1 MLEDFARKVG
11 TPEACI
17 LHGVVGLRKKRGVK
31 LLFYSHFFAPSIGGV
46 ETIAMSLACGLA
58 ELRSADGAR
67 EFEVTVVTQTP
78 RGNFDDTAL
87 PFRVVREPGFR
98 ELLRLV
104 RSAGLV
110 HVAGPALAPVV
121 LGLLS
126 RKPVVI
132 EHHGF
137 QVICPTGQLLIES
150 RGEPCPGHF
159 MAGRHKEC
167 WNCDPGLGWFGSRKL
182 WLLTFLRRLL
192 SKWVSAN
199 IMPTEWLRAQLK
211 LPRAT
216 TIHHGLV
223 QIEAV
228 RKPESQKGSPP
239 LIIFL
244 GRLVTTK
251 GARVLLDAAK
261 ILCGQDLE
269 FTLVFVGDGPER
281 ANLEHLASQPL
292 LLGKVRFAGR
302 LFSGELEATLEQA
315 SMVVV
320 PSLGG
325 EVFGLVLAENMRR
338 GLPVIASDLGAFV
351 EVLGEAGKTF
361 RVGDAA
367 ELAQCI
373 ADLLK
378 SPEVMTSLGAK
389 AALRVETQFGLHA
402 MIAAHAQVYGD
413 AARGET
419 A

>member
-1 MLEDFARKVG
+1 
-11 TPEACI
+11 
-17 LHGVVGLRKKRGVK
+17 
-31 LLFYSHFFAPSIGGV
+31 
-46 ETIAMSLACGLA
+46 MSLARGLA
-58 ELRSADGAR
+58 ELRVLDGKR
-67 EFEVTVVTQTP
+67 EFELTLVTQTP
-78 RGNFDDTAL
+78 REKFEDAGL
-87 PFRVVREPGFR
+87 PFPIVRQPGFLK
-98 ELLRLV
+98 LLRLV
-104 RSAGLV
+104 RNAEVV
-110 HVAGPALAPVV
+110 HVAGPALLPIV
-121 LGLLS
+121 LGLLAG
-126 RKPVVI
+126 RPVVI

-167 WNCDPGLGWFGSRKL
+167 WNCDPGLGWFGSRRL
-182 WLLTFLRRLL
+182 WMLTFLRRLL
-192 SKWVSAN
+192 SKGVAAN
-199 IMPTEWLRAQLK
+199 IMPTEWLREQLK

-223 QIEAV
+223 QIETV
-228 RKPESQKGSPP
+228 TKPKSQKGSPP

-261 ILCGQDLE
+261 ILRGQDLE

-325 EVFGLVLAENMRR
+325 EVFGLVVAENMQR

-361 RVGDAA
+361 QVGDAA

-378 SPEVMTSLGAK
+378 SPEAVTSLGAQ
-389 AALRVETQFGLHA
+389 AAQRAEKQFGLHA
-402 MIAAHAQVYGD
+402 MIAAHAEVYRD
-413 AARGET
+413 AAR
-419 A
+419 